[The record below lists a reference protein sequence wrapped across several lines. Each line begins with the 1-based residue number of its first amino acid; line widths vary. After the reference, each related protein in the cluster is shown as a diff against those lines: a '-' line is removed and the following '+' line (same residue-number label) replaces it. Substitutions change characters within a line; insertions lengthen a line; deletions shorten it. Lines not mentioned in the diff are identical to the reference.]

1 MLSRVKLQVELPV
14 VHPELMAYPDGTVQ
28 APIVDGLAAV
38 AVSVIWPVFATE
50 VKQVPEAV
58 PPVSVQ
64 VMPAG
69 LLVTDPLPVLAKAT
83 VTVLLSV
90 NVFCATNPDV
100 PPVALK

>member
-50 VKQVPEAV
+50 MEQVPEAV